1 MDDEIFSEGRSAV
14 CLGAAKKDFKPIY
27 PTEELQIAAV
37 VHVVIYKY
45 G

>member
-1 MDDEIFSEGRSAV
+1 VDDEIFSEGRSAA

-37 VHVVIYKY
+37 VHAVIYKY

>member
-1 MDDEIFSEGRSAV
+1 MKSFRKGGCAV